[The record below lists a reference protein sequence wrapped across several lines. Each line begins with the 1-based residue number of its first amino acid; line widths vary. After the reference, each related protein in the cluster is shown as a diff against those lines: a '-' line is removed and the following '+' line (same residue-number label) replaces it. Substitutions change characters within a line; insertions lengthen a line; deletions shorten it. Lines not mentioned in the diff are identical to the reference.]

1 MVRGLLVRKFVQLVT
16 ESTFQDDIGWLNAV
30 ALLNIKVIF
39 VTFDVFHPPIG
50 WLNAVARLNIELI
63 FVTVRGGSATCARF
77 APPK

>member
-50 WLNAVARLNIELI
+50 WLNAVA
-63 FVTVRGGSATCARF
+63 S
-77 APPK
+77 